1 MATES
6 IRVIRMTQPVVT
18 RILKQFRDERL
29 ASVPLDI
36 TGYTIKLIVKN
47 ALSDDDAR
55 ALFDLAATLVTA
67 AGGVYRFTFTTAHT
81 CLPAA
86 TYPGQIRWW
95 SGGATV
101 APTDSQ
107 DVDFV
112 VVEAARKY
120 HS

>member
-1 MATES
+1 MAKES
-6 IRVIRMTQPVVT
+6 IRVIRMTQPVET
-18 RILKQFRDERL
+18 RILKKFRDER
-29 ASVPLDI
+29 SSTVGEDI

-55 ALFDLAATLVTA
+55 ALFDLAATIVTA
-67 AGGVYRFTFTTAHT
+67 GSGVYKLTFTTAHT
-81 CLPAA
+81 CLPAG

-95 SGGATV
+95 TGGATV
-101 APTDSQ
+101 APNDSH

-112 VVEAARKY
+112 VVESARKY